1 MFQTEF
7 SHSGI
12 PVLDRTYTLSR
23 DISAIQILPSD
34 GMGARLSPVSKLPR
48 GARIQAVGDDQNGG
62 TLKVA
67 FEGQYYLVFVDD
79 LEAQRKTMTAA
90 V

>member
-1 MFQTEF
+1 MFQTEL
-7 SHSGI
+7 SHTDT
-12 PVLDRTYTLSR
+12 PVHDRTYTLSR

-34 GMGARLSPVSKLPR
+34 GPGAWLSPVSKLPR
-48 GARIQAVGDDQNGG
+48 GARIQAVGDRNGE

-67 FEGQYYLVFVDD
+67 FEGHYYLVFVDD

-90 V
+90 H